1 MFLTALCFEQMF
13 VVRYDGDGQQ
23 KLAAHTDSSHI
34 SFNVL
39 LNKEFSGG
47 GTRFYN
53 SQEQTFEDVHL
64 NPGEVVIN
72 NAMVTHEGL
81 PTTSGTRYI
90 FVGFMHVDRMNP
102 WNGVRNSLNLFS
114 SWLSFPWL
122 TVIIKEGLLV
132 AGIKDKSGVDLTT
145 NRSFKAKFSKNK
157 YVDKMLE
164 QTMIYSSVLGDLFAA
179 HGIFKLVDS
188 RYYNDYLLA
197 MDDALEKQGNDSNQA
212 EWFSGQ
218 QILIGFDG
226 KYHSEWSSRTAD
238 RDKFVDAH
246 EL

>member
-1 MFLTALCFEQMF
+1 MFL
-13 VVRYDGDGQQ
+13 VRYDGDGQQ

-39 LNKEFSGG
+39 LNKDFSGG

-53 SQEQTFEDVHL
+53 SLEQTFEDVHL

-122 TVIIKEGLLV
+122 TVIIKEGLVV
-132 AGIKDKSGVDLTT
+132 AGIKDEDTEAVTT
-145 NRSFKAKFSKNK
+145 NRSIKTKFSKNK
-157 YVDKMLE
+157 YVDKIL
-164 QTMIYSSVLGDLFAA
+164 QQAMIYFSVLGDLFAA
-179 HGIFKLVDS
+179 HGIVKLVDP
-188 RYYNDYLLA
+188 RYHNDYLLT
-197 MDDALEKQGNDSNQA
+197 MDDEHEKRGKYSNQA

-218 QILIGFDG
+218 QIYVGFDG
-226 KYHSEWSSRTAD
+226 RYHSEWSSRT
-238 RDKFVDAH
+238 REKEKFHSH

>member
-1 MFLTALCFEQMF
+1 MF

-23 KLAAHTDSSHI
+23 KLAAHTDASHI

-39 LNKEFSGG
+39 LNKDFTGG

-53 SQEQTFEDVHL
+53 ALEQTFEDVHL

-81 PTTSGTRYI
+81 PTTKGTRYI

-102 WNGVRNSLNLFS
+102 WNGERNSLNLFS

-122 TVIIKEGLLV
+122 TVTIKEGLLV
-132 AGIKDKSGVDLTT
+132 AGIKDKGSGDVTS
-145 NRSFKAKFSKNK
+145 NRNMKSNFSKNK
-157 YVDKMLE
+157 YVNKFL
-164 QTMIYSSVLGDLFAA
+164 QQLMIYSSVIGDLFAK
-179 HGIFKLVDS
+179 HGIVKLVDP
-188 RYYNDYLLA
+188 RNYDEYLLTL
-197 MDDALEKQGNDSNQA
+197 DNELEREGENSNGA
-212 EWFSGQ
+212 EWFAGQ
-218 QILIGFDG
+218 QIYVGFDG
-226 KYHSEWSSRTAD
+226 KFHSEWSSRIGD
-238 RDKFVDAH
+238 RDKFYDMQ